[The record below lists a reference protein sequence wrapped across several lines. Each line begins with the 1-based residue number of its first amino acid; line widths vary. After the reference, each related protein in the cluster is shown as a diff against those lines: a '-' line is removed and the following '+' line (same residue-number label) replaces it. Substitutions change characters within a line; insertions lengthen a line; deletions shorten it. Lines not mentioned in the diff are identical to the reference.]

1 MKEESTFEKWQEEAL
16 ENQQLVAV
24 SGLNDIELSKDG
36 KAIDKVEYGL
46 EILNEIKA
54 INNELNLNYEDVI
67 NRMIDKFN
75 DSKLTYAYKVRVN
88 KRKWICWYILN
99 LAKKYKKEAYNNRF
113 KLEGYEDLE
122 LSTQILMKES
132 IKKRYYCKF
141 SR

>member
-1 MKEESTFEKWQEEAL
+1 MESLINDGIKYLEYRTIDINPFEKGGISLEDLKFFEIFNVYLLLKEESTFEKWQEEAL

-75 DSKLTYAYKVRVN
+75 DSKLTYAYKVS
-88 KRKWICWYILN
+88 
-99 LAKKYKKEAYNNRF
+99 
-113 KLEGYEDLE
+113 E
-122 LSTQILMKES
+122 LIRENG
-132 IKKRYYCKF
+132 
-141 SR
+141 

>member
-1 MKEESTFEKWQEEAL
+1 MESLINDGIKYLEYRTIDINPFEKGGISLEDLKFLEIFNVYLLLKEESTFEKWQEEAL

-75 DSKLTYAYKVRVN
+75 DSLF
-88 KRKWICWYILN
+88 YILN
-99 LAKKYKKEAYNNRF
+99 FFIFL
-113 KLEGYEDLE
+113 
-122 LSTQILMKES
+122 
-132 IKKRYYCKF
+132 
-141 SR
+141 

>member
-1 MKEESTFEKWQEEAL
+1 MEIFNVYLLLKEESTFEKWQEEAL

-75 DSKLTYAYKVRVN
+75 DSKLTYAYKVS
-88 KRKWICWYILN
+88 
-99 LAKKYKKEAYNNRF
+99 E
-113 KLEGYEDLE
+113 
-122 LSTQILMKES
+122 
-132 IKKRYYCKF
+132 
-141 SR
+141 

>member
-1 MKEESTFEKWQEEAL
+1 M
-16 ENQQLVAV
+16 
-24 SGLNDIELSKDG
+24 
-36 KAIDKVEYGL
+36 

-75 DSKLTYAYKVRVN
+75 DSKLTYAYKVSELIRENGYVDTF
-88 KRKWICWYILN
+88 LN

-122 LSTQILMKES
+122 LSINFNEG
-132 IKKRYYCKF
+132 IY
-141 SR
+141 